1 MPSLQE
7 LFGILVVIFVI
18 WVILKMATVAIKL
31 IFQIIGVLL
40 VIWVFYHVFL

>member
-18 WVILKMATVAIKL
+18 WFILKMAKVAIRL
-31 IFQIIGVLL
+31 IFLIIGVLL
-40 VIWVFYHVFL
+40 VIWVFYHVFS